1 MDELKKTIVTKA
13 VEEATKTVV
22 GAGLT
27 KGVPKVVAWLRA
39 LIRVPQTEPAQT
51 LFAKGED
58 LRGRW
63 VSRWTEGNQARSE
76 IITIKVVNGHEV
88 EGTVSSD

>member
-39 LIRVPQTEPAQT
+39 LIRVPQTESAQT
-51 LFAKGED
+51 LFAKG
-58 LRGRW
+58 
-63 VSRWTEGNQARSE
+63 
-76 IITIKVVNGHEV
+76 
-88 EGTVSSD
+88 